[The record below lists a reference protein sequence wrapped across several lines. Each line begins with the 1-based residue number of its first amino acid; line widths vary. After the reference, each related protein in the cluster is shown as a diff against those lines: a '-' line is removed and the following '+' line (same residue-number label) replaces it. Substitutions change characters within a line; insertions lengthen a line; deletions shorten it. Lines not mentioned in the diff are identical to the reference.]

1 MIQLTERYT
10 NAFDLVRRAHSGQ
23 VRKGSQVPYLYHLM
37 AVSSMVLEFGGSE
50 DQAIAGLLHDLIED
64 CGDGY
69 REQVRRTFGDT
80 VARIVDACTDGSAE
94 SKGEHTDPAARRE
107 DWLRRKLGYLEH
119 LHGEDAMVLLV
130 SACDKLH
137 NARAIV
143 SDLES
148 PDIGLDVFSRFTAGQ
163 DGTLR
168 YYHSLAVLF
177 SQRNTAPARQLE
189 ATVARM
195 HHLAGVAHRLP
206 LEHA

>member
-1 MIQLTERYT
+1 MTQLTERYT
-10 NAFDLVRRAHSGQ
+10 NAFDLARRAHADQ
-23 VRKGSQVPYLYHLM
+23 VRKGSKIPYLYHLM

-64 CGDGY
+64 CGSGY
-69 REQVRRTFGDT
+69 REQLRRTFGDT

-94 SKGEHTDPAARRE
+94 SKGEHTDPQARRE
-107 DWLRRKLGYLEH
+107 DWLRRKLDYLQH
-119 LHGEDAMVLLV
+119 LREEDATVLLV

-143 SDLES
+143 GDLEN
-148 PDIGLDVFSRFTAGQ
+148 PDIGLDVFKRFTAGQ

-177 SQRNTAPARQLE
+177 AQRHAAPARQLE
-189 ATVARM
+189 AAVARM
-195 HHLAGVAHRLP
+195 HQLAGVAHRLP
-206 LEHA
+206 LEKT

>member
-10 NAFDLVRRAHSGQ
+10 QAFDLVRLAHASQ

-69 REQVRRTFGDT
+69 REQVRRSFGDT

-94 SKGEHTDPAARRE
+94 SKGEHTDPEARRQ
-107 DWLRRKLGYLEH
+107 DWLRRKLKYLKH
-119 LHGEDAMVLLV
+119 LREEDATVLLV

-143 SDLES
+143 SDLEN
-148 PDIGLDVFSRFTAGQ
+148 PDIGLDVFKRFTSGQ

-168 YYHSLAVLF
+168 YYHSLAILF
-177 SQRNTAPARQLE
+177 SQRHATPARQME

-195 HHLAGVAHRLP
+195 HQLAGVAHRLP